1 MIAKLKDGFEVQLS
15 EDTLNSWE
23 FLELLSDIDEGEYGL
38 IVKAARLLLGKEGVK
53 DEGEYGL
60 IVKAA
65 RLLLGKEGVKA
76 LKEHIRTED
85 GKVPADTMVNAISE
99 LMESA
104 NESKN

>member
-53 DEGEYGL
+53 
-60 IVKAA
+60 
-65 RLLLGKEGVKA
+65 A

-85 GKVPADTMVNAISE
+85 GKVPADTMVDAISE